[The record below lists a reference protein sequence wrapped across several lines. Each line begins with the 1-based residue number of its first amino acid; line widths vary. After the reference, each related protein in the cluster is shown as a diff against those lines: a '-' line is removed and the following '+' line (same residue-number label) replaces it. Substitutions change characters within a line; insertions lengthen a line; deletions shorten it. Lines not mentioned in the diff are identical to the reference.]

1 MNALIR
7 YIWQTPVGVSTVGVF
22 GASTSSVCLPIRFE
36 ELVLTDN
43 LLNGPYR
50 NIYVSGAAKLDV
62 NPNYSM
68 WL

>member
-1 MNALIR
+1 M
-7 YIWQTPVGVSTVGVF
+7 GVSTVGVF

-36 ELVLTDN
+36 ELLVLADN

-50 NIYVSGAAKLDV
+50 NISVTGAAKLDV
-62 NPNYSM
+62 NPNESM